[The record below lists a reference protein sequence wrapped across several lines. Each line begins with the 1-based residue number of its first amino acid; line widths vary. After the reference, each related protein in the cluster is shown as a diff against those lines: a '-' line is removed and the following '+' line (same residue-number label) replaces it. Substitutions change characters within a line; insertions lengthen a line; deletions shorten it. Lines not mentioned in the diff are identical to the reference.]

1 MRAFKAFK
9 SIAIPIPLKNI
20 DTDMIIPAQ
29 FLTRVTKEG
38 FGENLFQRLR
48 ENDKNFPLN
57 LKKYINAKII
67 IADENFGCG
76 SSREHAAW
84 ALVEYGIKVIIAPS
98 FADIFKSNSAKN
110 GLVLIELEREKVK
123 NLLDKAAKENLMI
136 FVDLKNQIIEVGNEK
151 VKFIFDEFTKE
162 CILKGIDDLGFLLE
176 RLKQIKEFKK
186 EREKNL
192 FYKTDGWNN

>member
-123 NLLDKAAKENLMI
+123 
-136 FVDLKNQIIEVGNEK
+136 
-151 VKFIFDEFTKE
+151 FIFDEFTKE

-192 FYKTDGWNN
+192 FYKTDGWN